1 MDIANFSLEILAFL
15 FLIGVLAGFLDTL
28 VGGGGLLAVPALLLS
43 GIPPIYVLGTNK
55 FQGSMGTGIATY
67 LLFRKKKLD
76 WQSVKN
82 LMIASFIGSVIGG
95 IIVQFVDTEILSFVI
110 PIVLVIIAIYFIVS
124 PKPRVISSSSNS
136 DKRFESYAVPGVG
149 FYDGMFGPGAGSFF
163 VMTGVMLK
171 KLEIIQAT
179 ILAKPLNFA
188 SNIAGLI
195 VFFIFGHIAFIVG
208 LVMMLGQFIGS
219 FVGTHYLLKANPKV
233 IRILIV
239 ISSLAMLAKYVDSL
253 I

>member
-1 MDIANFSLEILAFL
+1 MDIANLSLEILAFL
-15 FLIGVLAGFLDTL
+15 FLVGVLAGFLDTL

-67 LLFRKKKLD
+67 LLFQKKKLN
-76 WQSVKN
+76 WQTVKK

-95 IIVQFVDTEILSFVI
+95 IIVQFIDTEVLSFVI
-110 PIVLVIIAIYFIVS
+110 PIVLVFIAIYFIVS
-124 PKPRVISSSSNS
+124 PKPKAMSSSTKS
-136 DKRFESYAVPGVG
+136 DSRFESYAVPGVG

-171 KLEIIQAT
+171 KLEIIEAT

-188 SNIAGLI
+188 SNIAGFI
-195 VFFIFGHIAFIVG
+195 VFFIFGHIAFVVG
-208 LVMMLGQFIGS
+208 LVMMLGQLVGS
-219 FVGTHYLLKANPKV
+219 FLGTHYLLKANPKL
-233 IRILIV
+233 IRALIV
-239 ISSLAMLAKYVDSL
+239 ISSLSMLAKYMSSL
-253 I
+253 L

>member
-1 MDIANFSLEILAFL
+1 M
-15 FLIGVLAGFLDTL
+15 V
-28 VGGGGLLAVPALLLS
+28 
-43 GIPPIYVLGTNK
+43 
-55 FQGSMGTGIATY
+55 
-67 LLFRKKKLD
+67 KK
-76 WQSVKN
+76 

-95 IIVQFVDTEILSFVI
+95 IIVQFIDTEVLSFVI
-110 PIVLVIIAIYFIVS
+110 PIVLVFIAIYFIVS
-124 PKPRVISSSSNS
+124 PKPKAMSSSPKS

-188 SNIAGLI
+188 SNVAGFI

-208 LVMMLGQFIGS
+208 LVMMLGQLIGS
-219 FVGTHYLLKANPKV
+219 FLGTHYLMKANPKL
-233 IRILIV
+233 IRVLIV
-239 ISSLAMLAKYVDSL
+239 ITSLSMLAKYMSSL
-253 I
+253 V